1 MTARVLFVDDDPNVL
16 QGLRRG
22 LRGVRR
28 EWDLAVA
35 EGGEAALRTLTEA
48 PADVVISD
56 MRMPGMDGA
65 VLLTEV
71 ASRYPATVRMALSGQ
86 CEEDASLRLVGV
98 CHQFHSKPCD
108 TDALTAAVR
117 RALALRD
124 HVPDSTLRACVSG
137 TDHLPMSSE
146 TRDDLKRILSG
157 ADTGSEELFCL
168 VAGDPALCAK
178 TLQLTNNSFFGSTEA
193 VADPNRAAQLLG
205 AERLAA
211 VFQVPGLTDQVSSEP
226 AEAHDLARRCSDLAG
241 QLADERG
248 LAAARAAAARTAG
261 LLANVGGLL
270 LRHRNRGV
278 RLDQAAVAG
287 AFLAVLWGLPPPLSA
302 CLCRL
307 AGLDPAALDL
317 DEDEDVTSVVR
328 DAVGAVGG
336 DNRFGGES
344 GTEGALPRDDW
355 LSPRPRA
362 DGEGAAL

>member
-35 EGGEAALRTLTEA
+35 EGGEAALRTLTEV

-124 HVPDSTLRACVSG
+124 HVPDSTLQACVSG

-278 RLDQAAVAG
+278 RLDRAAVAG

-328 DAVGAVGG
+328 DAVSAVGG
-336 DNRFGGES
+336 DNPFGGEG

-355 LSPRPRA
+355 LSPRPQA